1 MFKNKSQINQRKMS
15 LKGWRTISNNNF
27 QKNRFQAAIPTKDLK
42 LLIGRQVWNV
52 GKWSQTT
59 VSKEEITNY
68 NLEKKIWN

>member
-27 QKNRFQAAIPTKDLK
+27 QKNRFQAAILTKDLK